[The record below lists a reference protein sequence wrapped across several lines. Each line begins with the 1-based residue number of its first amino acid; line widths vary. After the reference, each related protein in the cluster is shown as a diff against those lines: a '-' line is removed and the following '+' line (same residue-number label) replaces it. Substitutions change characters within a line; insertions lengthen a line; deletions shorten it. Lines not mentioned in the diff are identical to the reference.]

1 MVVDRRPP
9 EASAPIEHHQAE
21 KSLHT
26 KEKAVSQRARRPAGR
41 QAQAALFKVVN
52 VPMRAILGLP
62 FPTPLGQRLMLVFH
76 TGRKT
81 GKHYRQPVSY
91 VRDGDTLLT
100 PGGGRWTRNLRTGE
114 PVRVRLRGRDQM
126 ARPDLV
132 RDPDDV
138 ERMLGVMTAANPG
151 LRRFVRIPTG
161 ADGRLDRTSLTAA
174 VDNGFRIVRWY
185 LAPD

>member
-1 MVVDRRPP
+1 
-9 EASAPIEHHQAE
+9 
-21 KSLHT
+21 
-26 KEKAVSQRARRPAGR
+26 
-41 QAQAALFKVVN
+41 
-52 VPMRAILGLP
+52 
-62 FPTPLGQRLMLVFH
+62 MLVFH

-114 PVRVRLRGRDQM
+114 AVRVRLRGKDQM

-138 ERMLGVMTAANPG
+138 ERMLGFMTGANPG
-151 LRRFVRIPTG
+151 LRRFVRIPT
-161 ADGRLDRTSLTAA
+161 ADDGRLDRTSLTAA
-174 VDNGFRIVRWY
+174 LDNGFRIVRWH
-185 LAPD
+185 LAPP